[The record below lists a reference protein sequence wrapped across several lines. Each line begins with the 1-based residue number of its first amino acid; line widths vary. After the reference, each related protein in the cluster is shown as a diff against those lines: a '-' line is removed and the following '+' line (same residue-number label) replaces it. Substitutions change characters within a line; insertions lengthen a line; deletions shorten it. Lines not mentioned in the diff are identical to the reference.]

1 MTISLAEI
9 FDESYYLAQ
18 NPDVVEAVNQ
28 GGFSSAF
35 QHYQILGASE
45 ERAPSYLFDPQYYAQ
60 QNPDVVAAVE
70 QGEFRSL
77 VQHFIEVGAIERRA
91 STFLFSDSF
100 YETRYPDVVTAV
112 QQNQFSST
120 FDHFLKFGEQE
131 GRWPMALFNPR
142 VYLDRN
148 ADIAAAVEQGQY
160 RSAFAHFAQLGIQEN
175 REFSQFVSLD
185 YYRSTYAT
193 QLTQFYRTTS
203 LEEVSFAQTFNHLQE
218 IGLPQGLNPSPFVD
232 VEYIR
237 NNYSTQLTSFYQ
249 TVQVTE
255 ISFTQT
261 FDYFTGVGLQQGLNP
276 SPLIE
281 LTSYRSNYSTELT
294 SFYGVQSINEVSF
307 NQTYNYLTTIGLEQ
321 GFNPSPLVDLD
332 YYRSTYGSQM
342 AGFYG
347 VESVESISFTQ
358 TYNYLSSV
366 GLQQGFNPSEFIDLK
381 FYRQTYAAEITSF
394 YSVQSI
400 EQVSFTQTFS
410 HFSSQGLE
418 QGLSPNPLIDLGYV
432 RNRYASELVSFYSVQ
447 SIEQVSFTQTYTYI
461 TTEGIANGLNTS
473 AFVDFEYYRN
483 TYAAEITSFYGA
495 QSITEVSATQIY
507 SHLNAVGLQ
516 QGLQTSEF
524 VDLDF
529 YRRAYAAEITQFYGV
544 NSIEQVGVA
553 DIYSFALGSGLEQGF
568 SLSSTIDIQY
578 FRNTYAREL
587 ITFYDARTI
596 QEISMGQTFEYITTV
611 GIEQG
616 LNTSEFVDVE
626 YYRSTYAEELTSFY
640 GVQSMTQV
648 TYRQTFE
655 HLINVGIQSGLNT
668 SALVNIEEYRSRFS
682 QQIIDFYKV
691 ESITQ
696 VTNEQIQIY
705 IAIGGRNQSL
715 SGEISGTAWNDLNE
729 NGIRDGE
736 FVQGDEPD
744 VIFVIDVSGSV
755 NGRFRGSPVGDR
767 NNNGFSDRIM
777 DAQIAGFTAL
787 NQELINLGF
796 GETANVG
803 IVVFGTDATPVNMN
817 PFIAGGQLTTNPSAD
832 ENENG
837 IRDIEEILGGL
848 DVNAFG
854 VGFWTNYQAALR
866 ESGQTLEWLNT
877 TPEDANI
884 IFLSDGVHNGLPFN
898 QEIFNLRNQGVNLQ
912 AFGVGAGASLE
923 NLAAIDPGAQIFT
936 STDELLNVFTN
947 LNPGNEG
954 SGFEPGL
961 RGVPIYLDLNN
972 NGVSDPGE
980 PITVTNG
987 DGDYRFSGLPGGTY
1001 VVRELITPGKISTF
1015 PENASYLVEIGL
1027 GEQVEGLDFGGLL
1040 REGSTLSG
1048 SVWNDANGNG
1058 VRDPGLIVGV
1068 GNLIDVVLAV
1078 DVSESSLNIFE
1089 GAQVGDVNGD
1099 GRANTILDV
1108 QLASLIQ
1115 LNQSIIDLGL
1125 GDSVNLAVVPFGDT
1139 STILNMDRLL
1149 RDFLPTITARTDRNG
1164 NGISDVEEI
1173 LRTLSFE
1180 SYNLG
1185 SGTDFD
1191 SALLAADLVFG
1202 NSGTSPGNGTII
1214 LMTDGGDDSF
1224 DFLDRAEGLKQSE
1237 VNLRAFGVGPNASL
1251 ATLQAIDDQAQV
1263 FTEADELLAYFS
1275 GTTTAATTTEP
1286 NLLVT
1291 EFGLVNVPVYLDLN
1305 ENRIFDADEPIA
1317 FTNEFGEFSFTNVL
1331 PETYSVLPIVP
1342 PGFASTFAE
1351 FGYEITV
1358 GANQTLSGIDFGVLP
1373 VG

>member
-1 MTISLAEI
+1 MSISLSEI

-18 NPDVVEAVNQ
+18 NPDVVEAINQ

-70 QGEFRSL
+70 RGEFRSL
-77 VQHFIEVGAIERRA
+77 VQHFIEVGAIESRS

-100 YETRYPDVVTAV
+100 YQTRYPDVVSAV
-112 QQNQFSST
+112 EQNQFSST

-131 GRWPMALFNPR
+131 GRWPIALFNPR

-160 RSAFAHFAQLGIQEN
+160 KSAFAHFAQLGIQEN
-175 REFSQFVSLD
+175 REFSQFVNLD
-185 YYRSTYAT
+185 YYRSTYAS
-193 QLTQFYRTTS
+193 QLTQFYSTTS
-203 LEEVSFAQTFNHLQE
+203 LEEVSLAQTFTHLQD
-218 IGLPQGLNPSPFVD
+218 IGLSQGLNPSPFVD

-237 NNYSTQLTSFYQ
+237 NTYSSQLTSFYQ

-261 FDYFTGVGLQQGLNP
+261 FDYFTSVGLQQGLNP

-281 LTSYRSNYSTELT
+281 LTSYRSNYATELT
-294 SFYGVQSINEVSF
+294 SFYGVESINEVSF
-307 NQTYNYLTTIGLEQ
+307 TQTYNYLTTIGLEQ
-321 GFNPSPLVDLD
+321 GLNPSPFVDLD
-332 YYRSTYGSQM
+332 YYRNTYGSQM
-342 AGFYG
+342 ASFYG

-358 TYNYLSSV
+358 TYNHLSSV
-366 GLQQGFNPSEFIDLK
+366 GLQQGFNPSEFIDLQ
-381 FYRQTYAAEITSF
+381 FYRQTYAAEISSF

-400 EQVSFTQTFS
+400 EQVDFTQTFS

-418 QGLSPNPLIDLGYV
+418 QGLSANPLIDLGYV
-432 RNRYASELVSFYSVQ
+432 RNQYASELVSFYSVQ

-483 TYAAEITSFYGA
+483 TYAEEITQFYGA

-507 SHLNAVGLQ
+507 SHLNSVGLQ
-516 QGLQTSEF
+516 QGLKTSEF
-524 VDLDF
+524 IDLEF

-553 DIYSFALGSGLEQGF
+553 DIYRFALGSGLEQGF
-568 SLSSTIDIQY
+568 SPSLTLDIQY

-587 ITFYDARTI
+587 IDFYGARTI

-616 LNTSEFVDVE
+616 LNTSEFVDIE
-626 YYRSTYAEELTSFY
+626 YYRSTYAQEITSFY
-640 GVQSMTQV
+640 GVQSMAQV

-655 HLINVGIQSGLNT
+655 HLINVGIQSGFNT
-668 SALVNIEEYRSRFS
+668 SALVNIEQYRSEFS
-682 QQIIDFYKV
+682 QQLSTIYGV
-691 ESITQ
+691 EITQ
-696 VTNEQIQIY
+696 ITSQQIY
-705 IAIGGRNQSL
+705 EFIVLGGRTPRF
-715 SGEISGTAWNDLNE
+715 SGEISGTAWNDLNG

-744 VIFVIDVSGSV
+744 IIFVIDVSGSV
-755 NGRFRGSPVGDR
+755 NGRFRGVAVGDR
-767 NNNGFSDRIM
+767 NNNGFSNRIM

-803 IVVFGTDATPVNMN
+803 IVVFGSGATPVDMN
-817 PFIAGGQLTTNPSAD
+817 PFIAGGRLTTNPSAD
-832 ENENG
+832 ENGNG
-837 IRDIEEILGGL
+837 ILDVEEILNSL
-848 DVNAFG
+848 DINELG
-854 VGFWTNYQAALR
+854 VGFSTNYQAALQQ
-866 ESGQTLEWLNT
+866 STQILEWLNT

-884 IFLSDGVHNGLPFN
+884 IFLSDGEHNGLPFN
-898 QEIFNLRNQGVNLQ
+898 QEVFNLRNQGVNLQ
-912 AFGVGAGASLE
+912 AFGVGAGASLP
-923 NLAAIDPGAQIFT
+923 NLRSIDPGARIFT
-936 STDELLNVFTN
+936 STDELFNVFSN
-947 LNPGNEG
+947 LNPGNDG
-954 SGFEPGL
+954 PGFEPGL
-961 RGVPIYLDLNN
+961 GGVSIYLDLNN
-972 NGVSDPGE
+972 NGVLDPGE
-980 PITVTNG
+980 PLTVTDAEGN
-987 DGDYRFSGLPGGTY
+987 YRFSGLPGGTY
-1001 VVRELITPGKISTF
+1001 IVRELLYPGKTSTF
-1015 PENASYLVEIGL
+1015 PENAGYLVEIGL
-1027 GEQVEGLDFGGLL
+1027 GEQVEGLDFGGILT
-1040 REGSTLSG
+1040 EGSTLSG

-1058 VRDPGLIVGV
+1058 TRDPGLIVGV

-1078 DVSESSLNIFE
+1078 DVSESSLNILE

-1108 QLASLIQ
+1108 QLASLIE
-1115 LNQSIIDLGL
+1115 LNQSLIAQGL
-1125 GDSVNLAVVPFGDT
+1125 GESVNLAVVPFGDIGAT
-1139 STILNMDRLL
+1139 LNMDVLL
-1149 RDFLPTITARTDRNG
+1149 TDALATINPLTDRNA

-1173 LRTLSFE
+1173 LRTLTFE
-1180 SYNLG
+1180 NYDLG
-1185 SGTDFD
+1185 SGTNFD
-1191 SALLAADLVFG
+1191 AALFEAEFVFWA
-1202 NSGTSPGNGTII
+1202 SGTSPGNGTVI

-1224 DFLDRAEGLKQSE
+1224 EFLDRAEVLKQYE
-1237 VNLRAFGVGPNASL
+1237 VNLQAVGVGPNASL

-1275 GTTTAATTTEP
+1275 GTTTAATTEP

-1291 EFGLVNVPVYLDLN
+1291 EFGLPNVSVYLDLN
-1305 ENRIFDADEPIA
+1305 ENGIVDANEPIA
-1317 FTNEFGEFSFTNVL
+1317 ITNEFGEFGFTNVL
-1331 PETYSVLPIVP
+1331 PGTYRVLPIVP

-1351 FGYEITV
+1351 SGYEITV
-1358 GANQTLSGIDFGVLP
+1358 GVNNNQAGLDFGLLP